1 MSVHTRRFRPSGF
14 FLPEAIPPMTGS
26 KRVFVYID
34 GFNLYYGLL
43 KPTPAVRWLDLA
55 ALGAVLRPGAAV
67 TVRYF
72 TARVRSVPDA
82 SAEARQRQYLKAI
95 STLPGV
101 TVHLGRFAVNDVRM
115 AYVTPAPNG
124 PRTALVWKT
133 EEKGSDV
140 NLATFLLLDGHDG
153 LYDEAIVIS
162 GDSDL
167 VAPIREA
174 NVRFGPVHV
183 LNPRDLRSDLAL
195 AATSY
200 GPLNPALLP
209 GCQLPETVQLPSGRS
224 VTRPEKYR

>member
-1 MSVHTRRFRPSGF
+1 
-14 FLPEAIPPMTGS
+14 
-26 KRVFVYID
+26 
-34 GFNLYYGLL
+34 
-43 KPTPAVRWLDLA
+43 VRWLDLA

-67 TVRYF
+67 TVRFF
-72 TARVRSVPDA
+72 TARVRPVPDA

-101 TVHLGRFAVNDVRM
+101 TVHLGNFAVNDVRM

-167 VAPIREA
+167 VVPIRGA
-174 NVRFGPVHV
+174 NVRFGHVHV
-183 LNPRDLRSDLAL
+183 LNPRDLPSDLAF
-195 AATSY
+195 AAMSY